1 MKHIL
6 WLIVLFVFIPVSMI
20 VANPY
25 QEKPTMGFAIQIPHE
40 IIREYL
46 QNEDPEKCLVPLEI
60 IPMGHGKVGIVPF
73 VTVAERRQIVET
85 GKYPK
90 EMTIRVEALVCLC
103 ENHKGNRLVMMRALD
118 ENGDAQLIWTNP
130 EILKNKEKENEQT
143 RI

>member
-1 MKHIL
+1 
-6 WLIVLFVFIPVSMI
+6 
-20 VANPY
+20 
-25 QEKPTMGFAIQIPHE
+25 MGFAIQIPHE